1 MLYFLPP
8 PSACYGSRL
17 PTVRSPITV
26 VADCSNKTSSRPSSE
41 WDHTHPSKTPF
52 PSQQTGN
59 CLPCYY
65 VNMENLICF
74 FFFSFYYRPP
84 EYASRATDGGYL
96 GTRLTRKTL
105 SRSPLP
111 PPRVRHTLHGGT
123 LYGRQT
129 RSGRDSGSTAYH
141 LAFKDGIGPERCLWI
156 RMLDPES

>member
-1 MLYFLPP
+1 M
-8 PSACYGSRL
+8 
-17 PTVRSPITV
+17 